1 MAESRN
7 KQNVTRRKDYCDL
20 DLNFTAHPT
29 TKDVAKLKGV
39 NAIRRS
45 VRNLVLSNFYERP
58 FRSYI
63 GSNAQKLLFDNI
75 NPLTANFLKNAIK
88 EVVEN
93 FEPRVRFID
102 PGAGDI
108 IVRVSPDRNG
118 YHVTINFV
126 VINSEEPASV
136 SFFLERIR

>member
-1 MAESRN
+1 MAAG
-7 KQNVTRRKDYCDL
+7 QNVTRRKDFCDL
-20 DLNFTAHPT
+20 DLNFTMHPT
-29 TKDVAKLKGV
+29 TKDVAKLRGV
-39 NAIRRS
+39 NAIKRS

-88 EVVEN
+88 EVIEN

-102 PGAGDI
+102 PGNGDI
-108 IVRVSPDRNG
+108 IVRVNPDKNG
-118 YHVTINFV
+118 YHVTINFI
-126 VINSEEPASV
+126 VINSEEPAQV
-136 SFFLERIR
+136 SLFLEVIR

>member
-1 MAESRN
+1 MAAG
-7 KQNVTRRKDYCDL
+7 QNVTRRKDFCDL
-20 DLNFTAHPT
+20 DLNFTMHPT
-29 TKDVAKLKGV
+29 TKDVAKLRGV
-39 NAIRRS
+39 NSIKRS

-102 PGAGDI
+102 PGNGDI
-108 IVRVSPDRNG
+108 IVRVNPDKNG
-118 YHVTINFV
+118 YHVTINFI
-126 VINSEEPASV
+126 VINSEEPAQV
-136 SFFLERIR
+136 SLFLEVIR

>member
-1 MAESRN
+1 MAAG
-7 KQNVTRRKDYCDL
+7 QNVTRRKDFCDL
-20 DLNFTAHPT
+20 DLNFTMHPT
-29 TKDVAKLKGV
+29 TKDVAKLRGV
-39 NAIRRS
+39 NSIKRS

-88 EVVEN
+88 EVIEN

-102 PGAGDI
+102 PGNGDI
-108 IVRVSPDRNG
+108 IVRVNPDKNG
-118 YHVTINFV
+118 YHVTINFI
-126 VINSEEPASV
+126 VINSEEPAQV
-136 SFFLERIR
+136 SLFLEVIR